1 MTVRNET
8 QSAAIRLT
16 LEKEVDEM
24 RPASAGALTLL
35 LCGAALGQAKLEF
48 EVATVKPASPTP
60 TIIGIRGGP
69 GSADPGR
76 VNYTAM
82 RLADL
87 LSFAYHVK
95 TFQISGPSWVSSERY
110 DITAT
115 IPEGTTKE
123 QFAVMLQNL
132 LLDRFKIK
140 LHHETKEFPLYE
152 LSVAKNAP
160 KLKTSVAGPSVNQND
175 PPPPGPL
182 PKGKDGLPQLP
193 PGRKGL
199 FIMLRPNGFHL
210 AAMVQ
215 SMSELAQALSDQ
227 VGSVVVDKTGLT
239 GTYEFTLDF
248 APDEDFFQRNGLLR
262 PPPPPAGGNGPAAG
276 PTPTPTPGPTA
287 AGDPAEAPN
296 IFTAVQ
302 DQLGLKLEK
311 KKGPLDV
318 IVIDQAEKTPTEN

>member
-1 MTVRNET
+1 VRKEDAIGGDSSYIKQRGVHEMHSET
-8 QSAAIRLT
+8 
-16 LEKEVDEM
+16 
-24 RPASAGALTLL
+24 AGALTLL
-35 LCGAALGQAKLEF
+35 LCGAALGQTKLEF
-48 EVATVKPASPTP
+48 EVATVKPVAGTP
-60 TIIGIRGGP
+60 TIIGRQGGP
-69 GSADPGR
+69 GSRDPGR

-82 RLADL
+82 ALKSL
-87 LSFAYHVK
+87 LSFAYGVK
-95 TFQISGPSWVSSERY
+95 AFQISGPPWIASERY

-140 LHHETKEFPLYE
+140 LHHETREFPLYE
-152 LSVAKNAP
+152 LSVAKNGP
-160 KLKTSVAGPSVNQND
+160 KLKASVADVNVNPND
-175 PPPPGPL
+175 PPPPPGPL
-182 PKGKDGLPQLP
+182 PKGKDGFPQLT

-199 FIMLRPNGFHL
+199 IITLRPGGFHL

-215 SMSELAQALSDQ
+215 SMSEFSDVLSDQ
-227 VGSVVVDKTGLT
+227 LASAVVDKTGLT

-248 APDEDFFQRNGLLR
+248 APDPDFFQRQGLN
-262 PPPPPAGGNGPAAG
+262 PPPPPPPGGNGPAAG
-276 PTPTPTPGPTA
+276 PGPAPTA

-296 IFTAVQ
+296 ILTAVQ

-311 KKGPLDV
+311 KKGPLDL

>member
-1 MTVRNET
+1 MR
-8 QSAAIRLT
+8 SAT
-16 LEKEVDEM
+16 
-24 RPASAGALTLL
+24 AGALTFL
-35 LCGAALGQAKLEF
+35 LCGAALGQTKLEF
-48 EVATVKPASPTP
+48 EVATVKPAAPSPTM
-60 TIIGIRGGP
+60 IGIQGGP
-69 GSADPGR
+69 GSRDPGR

-87 LSFAYHVK
+87 LGFAYRVK
-95 TFQISGPSWVSSERY
+95 TFQISGPSWLASERY

-152 LSVAKNAP
+152 LSVAKNGP
-160 KLKTSVAGPSVNQND
+160 RLKASVADPNVNPND
-175 PPPPGPL
+175 PPPPPGPL

-199 FIMLRPNGFHL
+199 FMMLRPGGFHL

-215 SMSELAQALSDQ
+215 SMPELAQALSDQ
-227 VGSVVVDKTGLT
+227 LGSAVVDKTGLT

-248 APDEDFFQRNGLLR
+248 APEPDFFQRQGLLA
-262 PPPPPAGGNGPAAG
+262 PPPPPPGGNGPAAG
-276 PTPTPTPGPTA
+276 PTQGPTA

-296 IFTAVQ
+296 IFTALQ

-311 KKGPLDV
+311 KRGPLDV

>member
-1 MTVRNET
+1 MH
-8 QSAAIRLT
+8 SAT
-16 LEKEVDEM
+16 
-24 RPASAGALTLL
+24 AGALTLL
-35 LCGAALGQAKLEF
+35 LCGAALGQTKLEF
-48 EVATVKPASPTP
+48 EVATVKPVAGTP
-60 TIIGIRGGP
+60 TIIGRQGGP
-69 GSADPGR
+69 GSRDPGR
-76 VNYTAM
+76 VNYKA
-82 RLADL
+82 LALKNL
-87 LSFAYHVK
+87 LSIAYGVK
-95 TFQISGPSWVSSERY
+95 VFQISGPSWIASERY

-152 LSVAKNAP
+152 LSVAKNGP
-160 KLKTSVAGPSVNQND
+160 KLKASVADPNANQND
-175 PPPPGPL
+175 PSPPGAL
-182 PKGKDGLPQLP
+182 PKGKDGFPQLT

-199 FIMLRPNGFHL
+199 FVMFGPGGFHL

-215 SMSELAQALSDQ
+215 SMSEFSDMLAEQL
-227 VGSVVVDKTGLT
+227 GSAVVDKTGLT

-248 APDEDFFQRNGLLR
+248 APEPDFFQRQGL
-262 PPPPPAGGNGPAAG
+262 PPPPPGGNGPAG
-276 PTPTPTPGPTA
+276 GPTPGPTA

-311 KKGPLDV
+311 KKGPLDL

>member
-1 MTVRNET
+1 
-8 QSAAIRLT
+8 
-16 LEKEVDEM
+16 M
-24 RPASAGALTLL
+24 RPAAAGALTLL
-35 LCGAALGQAKLEF
+35 LCGAALGQTKLEF
-48 EVATVKPASPTP
+48 EVATVKPAAPNP
-60 TIIGIRGGP
+60 TIVGINGGP
-69 GSADPGR
+69 GTRDPGR
-76 VNYTAM
+76 VNYRAM

-115 IPEGTTKE
+115 VPEGTTKE

-152 LSVAKNAP
+152 LSVAKNGP
-160 KLKTSVAGPSVNQND
+160 KLKASVADPNANQND

-199 FIMLRPNGFHL
+199 FMMFRPNGFHL
-210 AAMVQ
+210 AAMVS
-215 SMSELAQALSDQ
+215 SMSDLAQALSDQ
-227 VGSVVVDKTGLT
+227 VGNVVEDKTGLT

-248 APDEDFFQRNGLLR
+248 APEGDFFQRQGL
-262 PPPPPAGGNGPAAG
+262 PPPPPSPPGGNGPAAG
-276 PTPTPTPGPTA
+276 PTPGPTA

-311 KKGPLDV
+311 KKAPLDL

>member
-1 MTVRNET
+1 
-8 QSAAIRLT
+8 
-16 LEKEVDEM
+16 M
-24 RPASAGALTLL
+24 RPVTIGVFTLL
-35 LCGAALGQAKLEF
+35 LCGAVLGQAKLEF
-48 EVATVKPASPTP
+48 DVATVKPAAPTP

-69 GSADPGR
+69 GSSDPGR

-87 LSFAYHVK
+87 LSFAYRVK
-95 TFQISGPSWVSSERY
+95 TFQISGPSWLSSDRY

-152 LSVAKNAP
+152 LSVAKNGP
-160 KLKTSVAGPSVNQND
+160 KLKASVADPNVKQND

-199 FIMLRPNGFHL
+199 FMMLRPGGFHL
-210 AAMVQ
+210 AAMVS

-227 VGSVVVDKTGLT
+227 VGSVVVDKTSLT

-248 APDEDFFQRNGLLR
+248 APDGDFFQRQGLI
-262 PPPPPAGGNGPAAG
+262 PPPPPPPGNNGPAAG
-276 PTPTPTPGPTA
+276 PTAGPTA

-296 IFTAVQ
+296 VFTAVQ

-311 KKGPLDV
+311 KKGPLDM
-318 IVIDQAEKTPTEN
+318 IVVDQAEKTPTEN

>member
-1 MTVRNET
+1 MR
-8 QSAAIRLT
+8 SAT
-16 LEKEVDEM
+16 
-24 RPASAGALTLL
+24 AGALTLL

-48 EVATVKPASPTP
+48 EVATVKPAAPGPTM
-60 TIIGIRGGP
+60 IGRQGGP
-69 GSADPGR
+69 GTRDPGR
-76 VNYTAM
+76 VNYTGMA
-82 RLADL
+82 LKNL
-87 LSFAYHVK
+87 LSFAYGVK
-95 TFQISGPSWVSSERY
+95 IFQISGPSWMASERY

-115 IPEGTTKE
+115 IPEGATKE

-152 LSVAKNAP
+152 LSVAKNGP
-160 KLKTSVAGPSVNQND
+160 KLKASVPDANVNPND
-175 PPPPGPL
+175 PPPPPGPL
-182 PKGKDGLPQLP
+182 PKGKDGFPQLP

-215 SMSELAQALSDQ
+215 SMSEFSDVLAEQLGGA
-227 VGSVVVDKTGLT
+227 VVDKTGLS
-239 GTYEFTLDF
+239 GTFEFTLDF
-248 APDEDFFQRNGLLR
+248 APEPDFFQRNGLN
-262 PPPPPAGGNGPAAG
+262 PPPPTPPGGNGPAAG
-276 PTPTPTPGPTA
+276 PTPGPTA

-311 KKGPLDV
+311 KKGPLDM
-318 IVIDQAEKTPTEN
+318 IVIDQVEKTPTEN

>member
-1 MTVRNET
+1 MH
-8 QSAAIRLT
+8 SAT
-16 LEKEVDEM
+16 
-24 RPASAGALTLL
+24 AGALTLL
-35 LCGAALGQAKLEF
+35 LCGAALGQTKREF
-48 EVATVKPASPTP
+48 EVATVKPAAPSPTGK
-60 TIIGIRGGP
+60 TMIGRSGGP
-69 GSADPGR
+69 GTRDPGR

-87 LSFAYHVK
+87 LSSAYGVK
-95 TFQISGPSWVSSERY
+95 TFQISGPSWLSSERY

-152 LSVAKNAP
+152 LSVAKNGP
-160 KLKTSVAGPSVNQND
+160 KLKASVADPNVNQND
-175 PPPPGPL
+175 PPPGAL
-182 PKGKDGLPQLP
+182 PQGKDGFPQLP

-199 FIMLRPNGFHL
+199 FMMFRPDGFHL

-215 SMSELAQALSDQ
+215 SMSEIAQALSDQ

-248 APDEDFFQRNGLLR
+248 APDGDFFQRQGL
-262 PPPPPAGGNGPAAG
+262 PPPPPAGGNGPTAG
-276 PTPTPTPGPTA
+276 PTPGPTA

-311 KKGPLDV
+311 KKGPLDL
-318 IVIDQAEKTPTEN
+318 IVIDQAEKTPAEN